1 MAASSPQPPA
11 SVPVIGASP
20 RPPAPIRRSRR
31 LLYVQSA
38 FGILSVIVGLLL
50 LGAGDQAIAIAAIVL
65 GLLLGAVSLVLA
77 SHIKNGRRRTRTAV
91 IVFEAAIGVLQ
102 IASIVDSLLAQS
114 LAGVGGQVVGLAIA
128 LMVLVSMTS
137 DDAVAWFQVT

>member
-1 MAASSPQPPA
+1 LSSPQPPA
-11 SVPVIGASP
+11 SVPGIGASP

-38 FGILSVIVGLLL
+38 FGILGVIVGLLL
-50 LGAGDQAIAIAAIVL
+50 LGAGDQAIAVAAIVL
-65 GLLLGAVSLVLA
+65 GLLLGAISLVLA
-77 SHIKNGRRRTRTAV
+77 SRIKTGRRRTRTAI
-91 IVFEAAIGVLQ
+91 IVFEAAIAVLQ
-102 IASIVDSLLAQS
+102 IVSIVDSLLAQS

-137 DDAVAWFQVT
+137 DDARAWFQVT